1 MKDIKSM
8 TLAELG
14 TELKVLG
21 EPAFRAKQIYRWMH
35 RGVRDFSEMT
45 DISRSLRE
53 RLTAE
58 YTLVSPTVARRLQS
72 QKDGTIKYLWRLMD
86 GNCDCSRWII
96 MTMCAASSSS
106 SIRPR
111 G

>member
-14 TELKVLG
+14 TELKALG

-45 DISRSLRE
+45 DISRSLR
-53 RLTAE
+53 
-58 YTLVSPTVARRLQS
+58 
-72 QKDGTIKYLWRLMD
+72 
-86 GNCDCSRWII
+86 
-96 MTMCAASSSS
+96 
-106 SIRPR
+106 
-111 G
+111 

>member
-14 TELKVLG
+14 AELKALG

-53 RLTAE
+53 RLAAE
-58 YTLVSPTVARRLQS
+58 YTLCLLYTSPS
-72 QKDGTIKYLWRLMD
+72 
-86 GNCDCSRWII
+86 
-96 MTMCAASSSS
+96 
-106 SIRPR
+106 PR
-111 G
+111 D

>member
-14 TELKVLG
+14 AELKVLG

-45 DISRSLRE
+45 DISRQPARAAHGGVYA
-53 RLTAE
+53 RLA
-58 YTLVSPTVARRLQS
+58 
-72 QKDGTIKYLWRLMD
+72 DGRAA
-86 GNCDCSRWII
+86 GCSRRRTERSNIFG
-96 MTMCAASSSS
+96 A
-106 SIRPR
+106 
-111 G
+111 

>member
-14 TELKVLG
+14 AELKALG

-53 RLTAE
+53 RLAAAAKE
-58 YTLVSPTVARRLQS
+58 ELNGVRLKS
-72 QKDGTIKYLWRLMD
+72 
-86 GNCDCSRWII
+86 II
-96 MTMCAASSSS
+96 AGGC
-106 SIRPR
+106 
-111 G
+111 

>member
-14 TELKVLG
+14 TELKALG

-53 RLTAE
+53 RWNIR
-58 YTLVSPTVARRLQS
+58 SSRRRS
-72 QKDGTIKYLWRLMD
+72 RG
-86 GNCDCSRWII
+86 GCSRRRTERSNIFG
-96 MTMCAASSSS
+96 A
-106 SIRPR
+106 
-111 G
+111 

>member
-14 TELKVLG
+14 TELKALG

-35 RGVRDFSEMT
+35 RGVWFAYAF
-45 DISRSLRE
+45 LF
-53 RLTAE
+53 
-58 YTLVSPTVARRLQS
+58 Q
-72 QKDGTIKYLWRLMD
+72 
-86 GNCDCSRWII
+86 
-96 MTMCAASSSS
+96 
-106 SIRPR
+106 R